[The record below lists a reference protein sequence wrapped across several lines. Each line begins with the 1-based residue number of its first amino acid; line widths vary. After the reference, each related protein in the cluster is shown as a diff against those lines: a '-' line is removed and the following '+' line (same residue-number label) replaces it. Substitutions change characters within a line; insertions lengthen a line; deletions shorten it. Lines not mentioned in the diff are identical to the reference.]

1 MPFALKIVL
10 LVLLSPIIIALLI
23 PVLVLHTLVRIVRK
37 FWHFPMPEFMAPLI
51 DNKYRHKYVQPP
63 GEMAIRHGLTPGMH
77 VLEVGPGNATY
88 TIASSKRVGPK
99 GGITAIDIEPK
110 MIERVKKRLAAEGIV
125 NVEAVVADVYQLPFP
140 DESFDLCYM
149 MMVIGEIPDSRKA
162 VRDIRRVLKP
172 GGLLTFT
179 EILVDPDYPLKSTLI
194 RRFTPLGFKVKEIM
208 GGFVHYTIIFQKI

>member
-1 MPFALKIVL
+1 MPLFLKIAIL
-10 LVLLSPIIIALLI
+10 ILLSPLI
-23 PVLVLHTLVRIVRK
+23 LTLAVVLIVFNTLARIVRK
-37 FWHFPMPEFMAPLI
+37 FWHFPMPEFMAPWI

-63 GEMAIRHGLTPGMH
+63 DVMAVRHGLQPGMQ

-99 GGITAIDIEPK
+99 GKVTAIDIEPH
-110 MIERVKKRLAAEGIV
+110 MIERVQRRLKTEGIA
-125 NVEAVVADVYQLPFP
+125 NVEARAANVYELPFP

-149 MMVIGEIPDSRKA
+149 MMVIGEIPDMRKA

-179 EILVDPDYPLKSTLI
+179 EILIDPDYPLRSTLKRKI
-194 RRFTPLGFKVKEIM
+194 VPLGFKVKEIT
-208 GGFVHYTIIFQKI
+208 GGFFHYTMIFQKD